1 MVPVSEVGTSLELEL
16 YAGLKV
22 VQEKQSEINRRIGNI
37 ERALEARGSEAHR
50 IAKLEED
57 LAELRAEL
65 EEGSDSR
72 RDWWTW
78 GLQTVGSIV
87 LSSAVIALGAKLG
100 VSLYAN

>member
-1 MVPVSEVGTSLELEL
+1 MATEVEGSLALEL

-37 ERALEARGSEAHR
+37 ERSLDARTSEAHR
-50 IAKLEED
+50 IAQLEAD
-57 LAELRAEL
+57 LAELKAEL

-78 GLQTVGSIV
+78 GLQTIGSII
-87 LSSAVIALGAKLG
+87 LSSAVIAVGAKLG
-100 VSLYAN
+100 VTLYGN